1 MTSLIR
7 DIFLNVSLSITVI
20 TLWKFFSQ
28 KNMDSNLF
36 RKFSV
41 AFTAI
46 LSVFLCLS
54 FPLDFYGRFELSFLH
69 IPIGVIGLYGGIVV
83 SAVMLMVSFPLI
95 FLLSEDNLEII
106 LFLLVFQSAI
116 NIILGRYFLK
126 WKTKMKIVT
135 GTLLITIISFIL
147 LGTLVVQNQGNT
159 SVLNFGIGI
168 LVLQIIFV
176 TFYFYL
182 IETIKITQISR
193 ESLLKAQ
200 KMEGLY
206 HLAAAF
212 GHEVR
217 QPITISKGMLQL
229 LTEYKWP
236 ADKQQEF
243 LLASIAEINN
253 AEKIIKNYQVFAKP
267 FPSKTERF
275 DLVESIQR
283 VIELIKP
290 LANVANIHIRSTL
303 SEAVINGDKA
313 KIEQCLIHVCTNA
326 IESMES
332 GGILTIH
339 SKTSDGKSMIEI
351 SDTGKGMTK
360 KQISRLGEPF
370 FSLNDQKGTGLG
382 MMVVFR
388 IVEGM
393 KGKLEI
399 ESEVGKGTN
408 VKIIFTG
415 DDSVYRLDSIIHPN
429 LKTH

>member
-20 TLWKFFSQ
+20 TLWKFFAQ

-36 RKFSV
+36 QKFSL
-41 AFTAI
+41 ALTAI

-54 FPLDFYGRFELSFLH
+54 FPLDFYGRFELSLLH
-69 IPIGVIGLYGGIVV
+69 IPIGIIGLYGGIVV
-83 SAVMLMVSFPLI
+83 SAVMFMVTFPLI
-95 FLLSEDNLEII
+95 FLFSEDNLDII
-106 LFLLVFQSAI
+106 LFLIVFQTVI

-126 WKTKMKIVT
+126 RNTKMKIII

-147 LGTLVVQNQGNT
+147 LGTLVAQNLGNT
-159 SVLNFGIGI
+159 SILKFGIVI
-168 LVLQIIFV
+168 LLSQIIFV
-176 TFYFYL
+176 AFYFYL
-182 IETIKITQISR
+182 IETFKISQISR

-217 QPITISKGMLQL
+217 QPLTISKGMLQL
-229 LTEYKWP
+229 LTEDKWP

-243 LLASIAEINN
+243 LLASITEINN
-253 AEKIIKNYQVFAKP
+253 AEKIIKNYQVFAEP
-267 FPSKTERF
+267 FPNKTERF
-275 DLVESIQR
+275 DLVDSIQH

-290 LANVANIHIRSTL
+290 IANVANINISSTL
-303 SEAVINGDKA
+303 SKALINGDRA

-332 GGILTIH
+332 GGTMTIL
-339 SKTSDGKSMIEI
+339 SKSNNGKSMIEI

-370 FSLNDQKGTGLG
+370 FSINDQKGTGLG

-388 IVEGM
+388 IIEGM
-393 KGKLEI
+393 NGKLEI

-408 VKIIFTG
+408 VKIILAEN
-415 DDSVYRLDSIIHPN
+415 DSVN
-429 LKTH
+429 A

>member
-20 TLWKFFSQ
+20 TLWKFFAQ

-36 RKFSV
+36 QKFSL

-69 IPIGVIGLYGGIVV
+69 IPIGIIGLYGGIVV
-83 SAVMLMVSFPLI
+83 SVIMFLVSLPLI
-95 FLLSEDNLEII
+95 FIFSGDNLDII
-106 LFLLVFQSAI
+106 LFLLVFQTVI

-126 WKTKMKIVT
+126 WNTKMKIT
-135 GTLLITIISFIL
+135 IGTLLITIILFIL
-147 LGTLVVQNQGNT
+147 LGTLVAQNQGNT
-159 SVLNFGIGI
+159 SILKFGIGI
-168 LVLQIIFV
+168 LLLQIFFV
-176 TFYFYL
+176 AFYFYL
-182 IETIKITQISR
+182 IETFKITQISR

-217 QPITISKGMLQL
+217 QPLTISKGMLQL

-243 LLASIAEINN
+243 LLASITEINN
-253 AEKIIKNYQVFAKP
+253 AEKIIKNYQVFAEP
-267 FPSKTERF
+267 FPNQTERF
-275 DLVESIQR
+275 DLVDSIQH

-290 LANVANIHIRSTL
+290 IANRANINISSTL
-303 SEAVINGDKA
+303 SEAMINGDRA

-326 IESMES
+326 IESMEP
-332 GGILTIH
+332 GGTMTIL
-339 SKTSDGKSMIEI
+339 SKNSNGKSMIEI

-370 FSLNDQKGTGLG
+370 FSINNQKGTGLG

-388 IVEGM
+388 IVESM

-408 VKIIFTG
+408 VKIILAEN
-415 DDSVYRLDSIIHPN
+415 DSVHGS
-429 LKTH
+429 

>member
-20 TLWKFFSQ
+20 TLWKFFAQ

-36 RKFSV
+36 QKFSV

-69 IPIGVIGLYGGIVV
+69 IPIGIIGLYGGIVV
-83 SAVMLMVSFPLI
+83 SAVMFIVSFPLI
-95 FLLSEDNLEII
+95 FLFSEDNLDII
-106 LFLLVFQSAI
+106 LLLLVFQTVI

-126 WKTKMKIVT
+126 WNTKMKIII

-147 LGTLVVQNQGNT
+147 LGTLVAQNQGNT
-159 SVLNFGIGI
+159 SILKFGIGI
-168 LVLQIIFV
+168 LLLQIIFV
-176 TFYFYL
+176 AFYFYL
-182 IETIKITQISR
+182 IETFKITQISK

-217 QPITISKGMLQL
+217 QPLTISKGMLQL
-229 LTEYKWP
+229 LTEDKWP

-243 LLASIAEINN
+243 LLASITEINN
-253 AEKIIKNYQVFAKP
+253 AEKIIKNYQVFAEP
-267 FPSKTERF
+267 FPHQTERF
-275 DLVESIQR
+275 NLVDSIQY

-290 LANVANIHIRSTL
+290 IANVANINIRSTL
-303 SEAVINGDKA
+303 SEAMINGDRA

-332 GGILTIH
+332 GGTMTIL
-339 SKTSDGKSMIEI
+339 SKNNNGKSMIEI

-370 FSLNDQKGTGLG
+370 FSINNQKGTGLG

-388 IVEGM
+388 IVESM
-393 KGKLEI
+393 KGNLEI

-408 VKIIFTG
+408 VKIILAEN
-415 DDSVYRLDSIIHPN
+415 DSVHGLDYITNP
-429 LKTH
+429 

>member
-20 TLWKFFSQ
+20 MLWKFFFQ

-36 RKFSV
+36 QKYSV

-46 LSVFLCLS
+46 LSVLLCLT
-54 FPLDFYGRFELSFLH
+54 FPIDFNGEFELSFLH
-69 IPIGVIGLYGGIVV
+69 IPIGIIGLYGGITIGFI
-83 SAVMLMVSFPLI
+83 MLMVSLPI
-95 FLLSEDNLEII
+95 FFVGSEDQLE
-106 LFLLVFQSAI
+106 LFVILLVTQTVI
-116 NIILGRYFLK
+116 NFILSKYFIK
-126 WKTKMKIVT
+126 WKTKMKIIV
-135 GTLLITIISFIL
+135 GTLIVTMIYFIL
-147 LGTLVVQNQGNT
+147 LANIIVEHPGDT
-159 SVLNFGIGI
+159 SILTFAIGI
-168 LVLQIIFV
+168 LLLQIIFV
-176 TFYFYL
+176 AFYFYL
-182 IETIKITQISR
+182 IETFKITQISR
-193 ESLLKAQ
+193 ESFLKSQ

-217 QPITISKGMLQL
+217 QPLTISKGMLQL
-229 LTEYKWP
+229 LTEDKWP
-236 ADKQQEF
+236 EDKQQEF

-253 AEKIIKNYQVFAKP
+253 AEKIIKNYQVFAEP
-267 FPSKTERF
+267 FPNKTERF
-275 DLVESIQR
+275 DLVDSIKH

-290 LANVANIHIRSTL
+290 IANVTNINISSTL
-303 SEAVINGDKA
+303 SEALINGDKA

-326 IESMES
+326 MESMES
-332 GGILTIH
+332 GGTMTIL
-339 SKTSDGKSMIEI
+339 SKSSDGKSMIEI
-351 SDTGKGMTK
+351 TDTGKGMTK
-360 KQISRLGEPF
+360 RQISRLGEPF

-408 VKIIFTG
+408 VKIIFTEN
-415 DDSVYRLDSIIHPN
+415 DSVYGLDSIMTP
-429 LKTH
+429 

>member
-20 TLWKFFSQ
+20 TLWKFFAQ

-36 RKFSV
+36 QKFSV

-69 IPIGVIGLYGGIVV
+69 IPIGIIGLYGGIVV
-83 SAVMLMVSFPLI
+83 SAVMFIVSFPLI
-95 FLLSEDNLEII
+95 FLFSEDNLDII
-106 LFLLVFQSAI
+106 LLLLVFQTVI

-126 WKTKMKIVT
+126 WNTKMKIII

-147 LGTLVVQNQGNT
+147 LGTLVAQNQGNT
-159 SVLNFGIGI
+159 SILKFGIGI
-168 LVLQIIFV
+168 LLLQIIFV
-176 TFYFYL
+176 AFYFYL
-182 IETIKITQISR
+182 IETFKITQISK

-217 QPITISKGMLQL
+217 QPLTISKGMLQL
-229 LTEYKWP
+229 LTEDKWP

-243 LLASIAEINN
+243 LLASITEINN
-253 AEKIIKNYQVFAKP
+253 AEKIIKNYQVFAEP
-267 FPSKTERF
+267 FPHQTERF
-275 DLVESIQR
+275 NLVDSIQY

-290 LANVANIHIRSTL
+290 IANVANINIRSTL
-303 SEAVINGDKA
+303 SEAMINGDRA

-332 GGILTIH
+332 GGTMTIL
-339 SKTSDGKSMIEI
+339 SKNNNGKSMIEI

-370 FSLNDQKGTGLG
+370 FSINNQKGTGLG

-388 IVEGM
+388 IVESM
-393 KGKLEI
+393 KGNLEI

-408 VKIIFTG
+408 VKIILAEN
-415 DDSVYRLDSIIHPN
+415 DSVHGLDSITNP
-429 LKTH
+429 